1 MSDQLILAVALEG
14 AGWHPAA
21 WRDAGIPASTVFR
34 PSYWVDQARSAEA
47 AGADFLTFEDALSVA
62 TPTRADRIRGRL
74 DAVQL
79 ANFVARRTDRIGLVP
94 TTSVLESEP
103 FHASTQLATLDY
115 TSEGRAGW
123 KVQLGRPGETA
134 NVGRRALPEL
144 GPALLTDPDG
154 PEQLARLFD
163 EGAEFVAVVRR
174 LWDSWED
181 DAVIRDVT
189 TGRYLDRNKLH
200 HVDFEG
206 SAFRIAGPSITPRPP
221 QGQPLVTVLAH
232 ADIPYRLAAR
242 AADVVYVTPSDVA
255 DAARIVREVRALEKT
270 ERFEPE
276 PLRIL
281 ADLVVVLEPNA
292 RDARRRLAEWDA
304 LDGET
309 FESDTAIHATDPESL
324 ADLIGDLAGAG
335 IGGLRLRPA
344 SVHRDLPAIGELLVP
359 ALRRRG
365 LLPDQPREG
374 TLRDRLGLDRP
385 RNRYAA

>member
-34 PSYWVDQARSAEA
+34 PSYWVEQARRAEA

-62 TPTRADRIRGRL
+62 TPTRTDRIRGRL
-74 DAVQL
+74 DALQL

-123 KVQLGRPGETA
+123 KVQLGRPGEGA
-134 NVGRRALPEL
+134 NVGRRSLPEL
-144 GPALLTDPDG
+144 GPALLTAPDG

-163 EGAEFVAVVRR
+163 EAGEFVAVVRR

-181 DAVIRDVT
+181 DAVIRDVS
-189 TGRYLDRNKLH
+189 TGRFLDRDKLH
-200 HVDFEG
+200 HVDVEG
-206 SAFRIAGPSITPRPP
+206 AAIRIAGPSITPRPP
-221 QGQPLVTVLAH
+221 QGQPVVTVLAH
-232 ADIPYRLAAR
+232 AEIPYRLAAR
-242 AADVVYVTPSDVA
+242 SADVVYVTPADAA
-255 DAARIVREVRALEKT
+255 DAARIVREIRAIEAT

-276 PLRIL
+276 PVRIL
-281 ADLVVVLEPNA
+281 ADIVIVLEPDA

-304 LDGET
+304 LDGEA
-309 FESDTAIHATDPESL
+309 FVSDTPVHATDPESL
-324 ADLIGDLAGAG
+324 ADLIGTFAAAG
-335 IGGLRLRPA
+335 IEGVRLRPA
-344 SVHRDLPAIGELLVP
+344 SAHRDLPAIGDLLVP

-365 LLPDQPREG
+365 LLPEHPRGG

-385 RNRYAA
+385 RNRFAA

>member
-1 MSDQLILAVALEG
+1 MSDQLILAVALDG

-34 PSYWVDQARSAEA
+34 PSYWVEQARLAEA

-62 TPTRADRIRGRL
+62 TPTRADRLRGRL
-74 DAVQL
+74 DALQL
-79 ANFVARRTDRIGLVP
+79 ANFVARRTERIGLVP

-123 KVQLGRPGETA
+123 KVQLGRPGENA
-134 NVGRRALPEL
+134 NIGRRDLPEL
-144 GPALLTDPDG
+144 GPALLDTPDG
-154 PEQLARLFD
+154 PEQVARLFD

-181 DAVIRDVT
+181 DAVIRDVA
-189 TGRYLDRNKLH
+189 TGRYLDRAKLH

-206 SAFRIAGPSITPRPP
+206 SAFRISGPSITPRPP

-232 ADIPYRLAAR
+232 AEIPYRLAAR
-242 AADVVYVTPSDVA
+242 AADVVYVTPADAA
-255 DAARIVREVRALEKT
+255 DAARIVRDVRALEET

-276 PLRIL
+276 PVRIL
-281 ADLVVVLEPNA
+281 ADLVVALEPDA
-292 RDARRRLAEWDA
+292 RDARRRLAEWDS
-304 LDGET
+304 LDGSP
-309 FESDTAIHATDPESL
+309 FESDAAVHAADPAQL
-324 ADLIGDLAGAG
+324 ADVISGLAESG
-335 IGGLRLRPA
+335 IEGVRLRPA
-344 SVHRDLPAIGELLVP
+344 SVHRDLPAIGEQLVP
-359 ALRRRG
+359 ELRRRG
-365 LLPDQPREG
+365 LLPERPRGG